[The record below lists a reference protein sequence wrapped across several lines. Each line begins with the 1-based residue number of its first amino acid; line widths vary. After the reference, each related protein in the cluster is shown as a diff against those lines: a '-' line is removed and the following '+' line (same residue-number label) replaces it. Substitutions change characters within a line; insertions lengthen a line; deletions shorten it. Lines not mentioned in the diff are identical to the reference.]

1 MHFTPEHAAE
11 ITRNI
16 ERFGEFLNY
25 LIDNPS
31 EMEKIPNGSH
41 IYFADTFEKVDIKK
55 VPDRDKVLLIKKVY
69 EFA

>member
-1 MHFTPEHAAE
+1 M
-11 ITRNI
+11 
-16 ERFGEFLNY
+16 NY

-41 IYFADTFEKVDIKK
+41 IYFADTFEKVDVEKIPNKE
-55 VPDRDKVLLIKKVY
+55 KVLLIRKIY